1 MDSSPRQLREAG
13 LRLRLTA
20 LAAELLKT
28 EEELVALTS
37 DEQLNLGATPAS
49 AVPIPCTPA
58 EKVSLF
64 LDLFGTR
71 RSVYPKRWENNKA
84 GKSGYSPAC
93 NNDSFANRQSGI
105 CRKPQVKCSEC
116 PHQRFPPL
124 DERAVES
131 HLRGE
136 QTLGVYAIG
145 TDDTCRFL
153 AADFDGEGWRDD
165 VLAYR
170 EAAERVGIAVAIE
183 RSRSGN
189 GAHAWI
195 FFAEPV
201 PAATARRLGTIL
213 VAKASALRPTLGL
226 GAYDRLFPNQDTLPV
241 GGFGNLIALPLAKAP
256 RQNGNTLFVDPRM
269 VAFEDQWSYLA
280 GLPRLSRES
289 LDRTLARVAPVR
301 PLASP
306 VQAADASEHQ
316 HDFAL
321 QNDAMAL
328 ELSHPQIRS
337 GMISGDVT
345 VRLDAQIHVPR
356 SLPIPVLAALRRLA
370 TFPNPVF
377 HEKLR
382 LRFATFDTPR
392 FLFAG
397 EWHADR
403 LVLPR
408 GVLDQSLSLLET
420 AGATVV
426 VQDARE
432 ARTRVPWKL
441 QAELREG
448 QEKAVR
454 KMLAEDNGVLCAPP
468 GAGKTVMGCALIAR
482 ARTSALV
489 LVHRAVLVEQWRETA
504 MRFLGLKRKE
514 IGLWRG
520 SSPRLTGRFDIAM
533 LPSLIRVENLA
544 AALGGYGVVIVDE
557 CHHVPATSFEMVLKA
572 CPSRRIYGLT
582 ATPKRKDR
590 LEKLLFAQCGPI
602 RHTLVDAPTD
612 EVRTVKVRHT
622 TVALSPDAGPRPPI
636 HVVWEALVQDKS
648 RIKVIVADLL
658 SCMAAGRSPL
668 VLADRKV
675 YLDRLQQEFTSRAT
689 DVMCLRL
696 DGQMGKKARSEVLRQ
711 VREHYDEGKIF
722 VLFATASLI
731 GEGFDLPRLDT
742 LVLSM
747 PLSFKGRLVQYAGRL
762 HRRHETK
769 GDALIFD
776 YLDESHAITQA
787 MFRRRLAGY
796 KELGYVVEMPQTA
809 TPISKTPSDGSR
821 EWSEMPLGFTC
832 RTCGR
837 NRSLNGA
844 AYAHGLRKQRKSI
857 RPQSTRS

>member
-1 MDSSPRQLREAG
+1 MDSSPQQLREAG
-13 LRLRLTA
+13 LRRRLTE

-37 DEQLNLGATPAS
+37 DEQLKLGATPAY
-49 AVPIPCTPA
+49 AVQIPRTPA

-71 RSVYPKRWENNKA
+71 RSVYPQRWENNKS

-105 CRKPQVKCSEC
+105 CRKPKVKCSEC

-170 EAAERVGIAVAIE
+170 EVAERVGLTVGIE

-189 GAHAWI
+189 GAHGWI

-201 PAATARRLGTIL
+201 PAVTARRLGTIL

-226 GAYDRLFPNQDTLPV
+226 GAYDRLFPNQDILPV

-280 GLPRLSRES
+280 GLTRLSRES

-301 PLASP
+301 PLAPP
-306 VQAADASEHQ
+306 VQAVDASEHQ

-321 QNDAMAL
+321 QNDVMVL
-328 ELSHPQIRS
+328 DLSHPRIRS
-337 GMISGDVT
+337 GMVSGEVT

-382 LRFATFDTPR
+382 LRFATYETPR
-392 FLFAG
+392 FLFVG

-426 VQDARE
+426 VQDARVVG
-432 ARTRVPWKL
+432 TRVPWKF
-441 QAELREG
+441 QGELREG
-448 QEKAVR
+448 QETAVR
-454 KMLAEDNGVLCAPP
+454 KMLVEDDGVLCAPP

-482 ARTSALV
+482 TRTSALV

-504 MRFLGLKRKE
+504 TRFLGLKRKE

-520 SSPRLTGRFDIAM
+520 PTPRLTGRFDIAM
-533 LPSLIRVENLA
+533 LPSLARVENLA
-544 AALGGYGVVIVDE
+544 AALVGYGVIIVDE

-572 CPSRRIYGLT
+572 CSSRRVYGLT

-612 EVRTVKVRHT
+612 EVRTVKVRRT
-622 TVALSPDAGPRPPI
+622 TVAFPSDAGPRPPI
-636 HVVWEALVQDKS
+636 HLVWEALVQDES
-648 RIKVIVADLL
+648 WIKVIVADLL
-658 SCMAAGRSPL
+658 SCAASGRSPL

-675 YLDRLQQEFTSRAT
+675 YLERLQAAFTAEVT
-689 DVMCLRL
+689 GVTCHRL
-696 DGQMGKKARSEVLRQ
+696 DGQMGKKARNEVLRQ
-711 VREHYDEGKIF
+711 IDEHYNEQKPF

-742 LVLSM
+742 LVLAM

-762 HRRHETK
+762 HRRHEAK
-769 GDALIFD
+769 GAAMIFD
-776 YLDESHAITQA
+776 YLDDNHAITHA
-787 MFRRRLAGY
+787 MFRRRMAGY
-796 KELGYVVEMPQTA
+796 NELGYRIELPQTVA
-809 TPISKTPSDGSR
+809 PTLFGERPG
-821 EWSEMPLGFTC
+821 EMV
-832 RTCGR
+832 
-837 NRSLNGA
+837 
-844 AYAHGLRKQRKSI
+844 
-857 RPQSTRS
+857 STK